1 MRPCPTMFLGVHPRV
16 KNSASEGQRVTGI
29 RIPLGSRLL
38 YAAKLEQMKLS
49 APGETRDEA

>member
-1 MRPCPTMFLGVHPRV
+1 MFLGVHPRV